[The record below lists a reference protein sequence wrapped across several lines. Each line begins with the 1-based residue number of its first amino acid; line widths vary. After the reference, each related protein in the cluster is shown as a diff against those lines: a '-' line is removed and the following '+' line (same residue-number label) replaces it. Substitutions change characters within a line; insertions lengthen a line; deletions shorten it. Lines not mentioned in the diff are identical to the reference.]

1 MQQAY
6 FNGIASTYDSDFS
19 YSKIGLMQRK
29 RVWKYLSAQ
38 LKQKDNISILE
49 INCGTGLDA
58 YWLSEQGYQVT
69 ATDISADMITC
80 AENKKQLNSKQ
91 NPAFIVCGFDDLANQ
106 FKGKTF
112 DLIFSNFAGL
122 NCVNKEGLEKLN
134 RDFASLLAPNG
145 QLIMVLLGKYC
156 WMEQLYFRAKG
167 LPDKAKR
174 RLTLDMVELSKG
186 YVQPTYCYSVQ
197 ETKQLF
203 NAFNLITHK
212 PVGITIP
219 PSYLEPII
227 KKFSFL
233 VPIVQLAEY
242 CLGNIFFLSDYA
254 DHTFLAFTKK

>member
-1 MQQAY
+1 
-6 FNGIASTYDSDFS
+6 
-19 YSKIGLMQRK
+19 MQRK

-49 INCGTGLDA
+49 INCGTGIDA
-58 YWLSEQGYQVT
+58 YWLSGQGYQVT
-69 ATDISADMITC
+69 ATDISSNMIAC

-122 NCVNKEGLEKLN
+122 NCVDEKGLEKLN
-134 RDFASLLAPNG
+134 HDFSSLLVPGG
-145 QLIMVLLGKYC
+145 QLMMVLLGKNC
-156 WMEQLYFRAKG
+156 WIEQVYFHLKGRAN
-167 LPDKAKR
+167 KAKR
-174 RLTLDMVELSKG
+174 RQTVDMVQLN
-186 YVQPTYCYSVQ
+186 QADLLPTYCYSVQ

-219 PSYLEPII
+219 PSYLESII
-227 KKFSFL
+227 KKLPFL
-233 VPIVQLAEY
+233 TPIVQLAEY
-242 CLGNIFFLSDYA
+242 CLGNISFLSDYA